1 MTAATTRRPPATHR
15 RHDAVAALRAVRAFA
30 LLATLTLAAAAC
42 AGHRGPRESD
52 YQTNVGLS
60 ADSTLRIARTQLQLH
75 AFTVTAAG
83 ENALVTTPRPV
94 PEHLQGGS
102 PGLRGRHWMLRV
114 ETQRR
119 ALVGGTR
126 LRVIGYLL
134 PPPATDPRA
143 SGPTAQPA
151 TLITSDQAPLFSEVR
166 AAGRWIEDAAGRKK
180 R

>member
-30 LLATLTLAAAAC
+30 LLATLSLAAAAC
-42 AGHRGPRESD
+42 AGHRGPSESD

-75 AFTVTAAG
+75 AVTVTAAG

-126 LRVIGYLL
+126 LRVIGMPRINLSVVRERVQNADQQPQALNDNL
-134 PPPATDPRA
+134 PYEMVIV
-143 SGPTAQPA
+143 GVV
-151 TLITSDQAPLFSEVR
+151 E
-166 AAGRWIEDAAGRKK
+166 
-180 R
+180 